1 MKLRE
6 QSITF
11 LVDAWEDQVDK
22 RQEYLMQAFMVST
35 SHYYSSSYRLLG
47 LVLMVYILLQY
58 LLNHSQS
65 QEVLQL
71 SISFLD
77 RFVRR
82 FRENYDS
89 QLMGAPLECLFEAI
103 LHIVEQ
109 LLDDGALEKSV
120 ANNNG
125 DNIQVR
131 R

>member
-1 MKLRE
+1 
-6 QSITF
+6 
-11 LVDAWEDQVDK
+11 
-22 RQEYLMQAFMVST
+22 MVF
-35 SHYYSSSYRLLG
+35 
-47 LVLMVYILLQY
+47 ILLQY
-58 LLNHSQS
+58 FLNHSQS

-71 SISFLD
+71 SISILD

-82 FRENYDS
+82 FRENYDG
-89 QLMGAPLECLFEAI
+89 QLMGAPLECLFEAT

-109 LLDDGALEKSV
+109 LLDDGALNKSV